1 MSGTAPRIVLDSNVC
16 LDLFAFKDPAVAPL
30 LQALREGTIQAVA
43 DPACRDE
50 WLRVIEY
57 PKLGLDAAVREACRR
72 DYDALFEPYT
82 ADAATPAVA
91 LPRCADP
98 DDQKFLELA
107 QAAQARWLL
116 SRDHALLVLGRRTAR
131 AGLFEILTP
140 RAWVA
145 LQALRAAAP

>member
-1 MSGTAPRIVLDSNVC
+1 MSATAPRIVLDSNVC

-30 LQALREGTIQAVA
+30 LQALRQGTVQAVA

-57 PKLGLDAAVREACRR
+57 PKLGLDDAARAACRD
-72 DYDALFEPYT
+72 DYDRLVQLLP
-82 ADAATPAVA
+82 AAAQWPA

-131 AGLFEILTP
+131 AGLFDILTP

-145 LQALRAAAP
+145 LQRLHAATP